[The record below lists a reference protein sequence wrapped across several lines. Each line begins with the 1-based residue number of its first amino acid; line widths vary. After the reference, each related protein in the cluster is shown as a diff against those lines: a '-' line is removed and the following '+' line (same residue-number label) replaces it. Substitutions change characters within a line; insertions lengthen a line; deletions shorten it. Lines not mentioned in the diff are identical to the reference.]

1 MNTLVGARVY
11 VHTLNVNISNGGKF
25 AQSEKGEEGIPGQK
39 EKCLPTAPHVNLFF
53 SVQACHPGFT
63 FFSRRFVFCFVV
75 NQN

>member
-53 SVQACHPGFT
+53 LFRLVIQASHSLAGDL
-63 FFSRRFVFCFVV
+63 CFVL
-75 NQN
+75 